1 MAILESTLAPSSDA
15 YKANRAG
22 MLALISRMRALE
34 ERTRAASAGAK
45 DRFHKRGQL
54 LPRERVALV
63 LDPGAPFIELSTLAG
78 YMFDVPD
85 ADKSVPGGGVIAGIG
100 FVAGVRCMVSANDS
114 GIDAGALQAYGL
126 DKTLRVQE
134 LALENK
140 LPYVQLVES
149 AGANLLRY
157 RVEDF
162 VRGGNIFRNLARLS
176 AAGLPVV
183 TVTHGSST
191 AGGAYQTGLSDY
203 IVMVRGR
210 TRAFLAGPPL
220 LKAATGEIATEEEL
234 GGAEMHTSIS
244 GLGDYL
250 AEDDRDA
257 LRIARDIMANLE
269 WDRPSPDQTLH
280 RPPRHDPEE
289 LLGIMAMDHK
299 RPVDMRQVI
308 ARIIDDSDFIEFG
321 ANYGPATVCGH
332 ARIEG
337 QAIGIITN
345 NGPLD
350 PAGANKATHFI
361 QACCQSRTPLLYL
374 NNTTG
379 YMVGRAY
386 EEAGMIKH
394 GSKMIQAVTSATVPQ
409 ITIYCGASFGAGNY
423 GMCGRGFHPRFCFSW
438 PNAKTA
444 VMGGE
449 QAAETMAIVTE
460 AAAIRRGKPV
470 EKDKIDQMK
479 AQIIGVFDGQMDV
492 FSTSARVLDDG
503 VIDPRDTRAYW
514 PRCWRSAARPKRAS
528 RGACSFR
535 SRGHERRIDE
545 TKAVPR
551 HPDRQSRRDRAA
563 DHADRAPSRLWRGR
577 GLFGCRPRCTACA
590 RRGSGHSHRRGVAG
604 AILSQDRGDHGGRES
619 QRRRRCSSGLRL
631 SGRERRFRPRLPG
644 CGPGVYRAVARSH
657 QGDGQ
662 QGRRQDHHAGGGRTL
677 CSRLSRRRSERR
689 GDARGGEEHRISG
702 DDQGRR
708 RRRRSRHAA
717 GHGCRRRSPI
727 RCAARDPRRRAR
739 SAIRPSFWSA
749 QFSIRATLKSR
760 CSATRSAMPS
770 ISASAIARCSAG
782 IRN

>member
-1 MAILESTLAPSSDA
+1 MAILESTIAPSSAA
-15 YKANRAG
+15 YKANRDG
-22 MLALISRMRALE
+22 MLALITRMRALE
-34 ERTRAASAGAK
+34 ERTRAASAAAK

-63 LDPGAPFIELSTLAG
+63 LDPGSPFIELMTLAG
-78 YMFDVPD
+78 YMFDVSD
-85 ADKSVPGGGVIAGIG
+85 ADKSIPGGGAIAGIG
-100 FVAGVRCMVSANDS
+100 FVSGVRCMVSASDS
-114 GIDAGALQAYGL
+114 GIDAGALQPYGL

-210 TRAFLAGPPL
+210 PRAFLAGPPL

-269 WDRPSPDQTLH
+269 WDRPGTDETPH
-280 RPPRHDPEE
+280 RPPRRDPEE

-308 ARIIDDSDFIEFG
+308 ARITDDSDFTEFG

-332 ARIEG
+332 ARIAG
-337 QAIGIITN
+337 QAAALITN

-350 PAGANKATHFI
+350 PDGANKALHCTR
-361 QACCQSRTPLLYL
+361 ACCQSCTPLLYM

-379 YMVGRAY
+379 YMVGKAY
-386 EEAGMIKH
+386 EEAGMIKR

-438 PNAKTA
+438 PNRKTA
-444 VMGGE
+444 FMGGE
-449 QAAETMAIVTE
+449 QAARTMTPVTRQAMKRNGGSVDE
-460 AAAIRRGKPV
+460 
-470 EKDKIDQMK
+470 EK
-479 AQIIGVFDGQMDV
+479 
-492 FSTSARVLDDG
+492 L
-503 VIDPRDTRAYW
+503 
-514 PRCWRSAARPKRAS
+514 AS
-528 RGACSFR
+528 L
-535 SRGHERRIDE
+535 ER
-545 TKAVPR
+545 
-551 HPDRQSRRDRAA
+551 
-563 DHADRAPSRLWRGR
+563 
-577 GLFGCRPRCTACA
+577 
-590 RRGSGHSHRRGVAG
+590 
-604 AILSQDRGDHGGRES
+604 
-619 QRRRRCSSGLRL
+619 
-631 SGRERRFRPRLPG
+631 
-644 CGPGVYRAVARSH
+644 
-657 QGDGQ
+657 
-662 QGRRQDHHAGGGRTL
+662 
-677 CSRLSRRRSERR
+677 
-689 GDARGGEEHRISG
+689 
-702 DDQGRR
+702 
-708 RRRRSRHAA
+708 
-717 GHGCRRRSPI
+717 
-727 RCAARDPRRRAR
+727 
-739 SAIRPSFWSA
+739 
-749 QFSIRATLKSR
+749 
-760 CSATRSAMPS
+760 
-770 ISASAIARCSAG
+770 
-782 IRN
+782 